1 MMYAIVFDLDTKA
14 LEQYYPNTSW
24 QNAYRDIEQFLSEFG
39 FQRQQGSVYFG
50 DEQVDAVT
58 CVTAVQELS
67 ETYNWFEKSVND
79 IRMLRIEEF
88 NDLMPALKKNLR
100 RNKRKFRQVA

>member
-24 QNAYRDIEQFLSEFG
+24 QNAYRDIEQFLNDFG

>member
-1 MMYAIVFDLDTKA
+1 MYAIVFDLDTKA